1 MQQVKLLL
9 KAGADVLYT
18 NRWGDLAID
27 DARRVKATPV
37 VELLEPLVEQVCEHV
52 DVRGHA
58 AGSGLRWAGM
68 KEAIG

>member
-1 MQQVKLLL
+1 MPDLTLLAPCNQVKLLL

-52 DVRGHA
+52 WMCGDMQQGQ
-58 AGSGLRWAGM
+58 G
-68 KEAIG
+68 